1 MPLIVICIGVVESAS
16 YFWRLIRRATS
27 LVLPAVW
34 LDPGSTL
41 AHTPQS
47 QDFRTVGPSDS
58 LTCPSTLPRLAIRTI
73 QQTKWCRMGR
83 IPSGGYLRRIP
94 SIAALSRPR
103 RGRGRHRQVRLGRH
117 SAGGGAG
124 AARHRQPT
132 TMVVERSNSSR
143 TSRNTH
149 TNSRRTT
156 NRHRPSRRRPPV
168 HVQVQPRR
176 VGQGRSRKMSSPV
189 MTAAAAAMGRQQ
201 CSLEISRMPEMRC

>member
-94 SIAALSRPR
+94 SIVALSRPR
-103 RGRGRHRQVRLGRH
+103 RERRQERLGLH
-117 SAGGGAG
+117 SAGGEAG
-124 AARHRQPT
+124 TVHPRPTMTAKCNSCASPSTHR
-132 TMVVERSNSSR
+132 
-143 TSRNTH
+143 
-149 TNSRRTT
+149 NSRRTMH
-156 NRHRPSRRRPPV
+156 RHRPSRRRPAV
-168 HVQVQPRR
+168 LQQVQSRR
-176 VGQGRSRKMSSPV
+176 PMLNNAV
-189 MTAAAAAMGRQQ
+189 MTAAAAMRWQQ
-201 CSLEISRMPEMRC
+201 CSLATSWVPEMRC